1 MYGLFTFSAVCLPF
15 FLLFLS
21 RYVSKIIRFPVIDAN
36 IEIHDG
42 FDTLLVEFV
51 SIPPTVEAIPG
62 RNSEAKYEAIF
73 EAREIPP
80 IGFRTYYVRNTGK
93 KRINFT

>member
-1 MYGLFTFSAVCLPF
+1 MTCLQFQLFVYNVLVVV
-15 FLLFLS
+15 L

-51 SIPPTVEAIPG
+51 PIPPTVEAIPG

-73 EAREIPP
+73 EARDIPP

-93 KRINFT
+93 KFT

>member
-1 MYGLFTFSAVCLPF
+1 MYDLFTFSAVCLQ
-15 FLLFLS
+15 FLWLFLC
-21 RYVSKIIRFPVIDAN
+21 RYVSKIVRFPVIDAN

-51 SIPPTVEAIPG
+51 PIPPTVEAIPG

-73 EAREIPP
+73 EARDIPP

-93 KRINFT
+93 I